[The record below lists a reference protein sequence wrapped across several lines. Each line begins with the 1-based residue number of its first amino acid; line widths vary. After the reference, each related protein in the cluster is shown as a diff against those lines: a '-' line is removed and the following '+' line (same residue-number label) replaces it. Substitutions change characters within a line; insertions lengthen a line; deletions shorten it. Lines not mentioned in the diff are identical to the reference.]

1 MNLKRFEAKKKIK
14 ATEIDSFANNILKQS
29 REPLKI
35 DSFANNILFVNLP
48 SLWTDHYRPWV
59 D

>member
-1 MNLKRFEAKKKIK
+1 MMNLKRIEAKKKSK
-14 ATEIDSFANNILKQS
+14 ATE
-29 REPLKI
+29 I

-48 SLWTDHYRPWV
+48 SLWTDHYGPWV